1 MNIASARAFD
11 LLGIHMPD
19 DKKNDE
25 VGEVVSRVVQTWI
38 VPIVTG
44 ITIAVCLGVGG
55 AALGL
60 WRSEPMTAAD
70 VAQVK
75 SEAAQLRASHDA
87 MIQRVVALE
96 ADMRQRAIE
105 LGQMQKTLDKI
116 EAYNS
121 RTMTEV
127 QQINLQLAEM
137 RGAKKK

>member
-1 MNIASARAFD
+1 MQLASSRAFD
-11 LLGIHMPD
+11 LLGVHMPD
-19 DKKNDE
+19 EKKNDDA
-25 VGEVVSRVVQTWI
+25 GEMASRVVQTWI
-38 VPIVTG
+38 APIITG
-44 ITIAVCLGVGG
+44 LTLAGCLGVGG

-87 MIQRVVALE
+87 MLLRVVSLE
-96 ADMRQRAIE
+96 ADMRQRTIE
-105 LGQMQKTLDKI
+105 MGQMQKTLDKI
-116 EAYNS
+116 EAYNG